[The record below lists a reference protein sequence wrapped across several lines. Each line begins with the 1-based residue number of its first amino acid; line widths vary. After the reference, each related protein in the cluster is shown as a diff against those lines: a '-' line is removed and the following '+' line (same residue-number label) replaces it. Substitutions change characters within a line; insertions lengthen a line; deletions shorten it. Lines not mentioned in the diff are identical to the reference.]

1 MQLNIDSSDAVMM
14 GTEHSS
20 EDTGYVTTRYQLR
33 LINSSIMIDAY
44 LNCKDPSFI
53 LQANYNC
60 SQILYEDY
68 Y

>member
-20 EDTGYVTTRYQLR
+20 EDSGYVTTRYQLR

-53 LQANYNC
+53 L
-60 SQILYEDY
+60 
-68 Y
+68 